1 MVLAHARGLKT
12 GPGTAVIQAD
22 MRDPDSVLR
31 NAQTRDL
38 IDFSQ
43 PLAILFVAVLH
54 FLSGHD
60 DPRAVVERFLSSAA
74 PGSHLVISHATG
86 GTRPHAAKK
95 AAAAYASTANP
106 ATTREPNE
114 IHAFFRGTDL
124 VTPGLVPVQL
134 WRQTGPDPVNPDSV
148 GILGGVGRKTA

>member
-1 MVLAHARGLKT
+1 VDPGCRVVYVDNDPMVLAHARGLKT

-54 FLSGHD
+54 FLSSRD

-74 PGSHLVISHATG
+74 PGSYLVISHATG

-106 ATTREPNE
+106 ATTREPTRSAPSSAAQTSSRRALSRCNSGS
-114 IHAFFRGTDL
+114 R
-124 VTPGLVPVQL
+124 PVPI
-134 WRQTGPDPVNPDSV
+134 R
-148 GILGGVGRKTA
+148 